1 MFIRCIFLIMIFTS
15 ILCAAPVDLTN
26 LEGKIINA
34 TIISANETEVIVK
47 RTSDAKQ
54 FTIEIASLDAES
66 VKIIDIW
73 RNNQKSLPTE
83 EKSHNF
89 SHGSHSFDLKFKLP
103 KYKYGFSSLAYE
115 VIYSF
120 DVDGKINPAHA
131 TEIFIREAL
140 VNDTVVFPLDCLI
153 HNRAVRAKIENAL
166 TRTRDTGYLN
176 LDEAIYR
183 FYAARLAEERAS
195 SNDAP
200 TGISTVAELVDLVR
214 ERKGAEPKFLMLEP
228 EDLRDPETLVHDAVA
243 FPEAV
248 ALANSALPLA

>member
-120 DVDGKINPAHA
+120 DVDGKINPAQ
-131 TEIFIREAL
+131 IYIRPEASKKTI
-140 VNDTVVFPLDCLI
+140 DDI
-153 HNRAVRAKIENAL
+153 AKI
-166 TRTRDTGYLN
+166 
-176 LDEAIYR
+176 LDEQLNKKRKSLTPVQLESYNSILKKNKVETKNFNGYYLDQIVNGYSR
-183 FYAARLAEERAS
+183 DYHLTDGKVYLYIRMVNTFPKGVINYENIES
-195 SNDAP
+195 I
-200 TGISTVAELVDLVR
+200 IST
-214 ERKGAEPKFLMLEP
+214 M
-228 EDLRDPETLVHDAVA
+228 ETTSYRLKK
-243 FPEAV
+243 
-248 ALANSALPLA
+248 

>member
-1 MFIRCIFLIMIFTS
+1 MFIRCIFFIMIFTS

-103 KYKYGFSSLAYE
+103 KYKYGFSSLAYQ

-120 DVDGKINPAHA
+120 DVDGKINPAQ
-131 TEIFIREAL
+131 IYIRPVASEKTI
-140 VNDTVVFPLDCLI
+140 DDI
-153 HNRAVRAKIENAL
+153 AKI
-166 TRTRDTGYLN
+166 
-176 LDEAIYR
+176 LDEELDKKRKSLTPVQLESYNSILKKNKVETKNFNGYYLDQVANAYLRDYHLTDGKVYLHIKMWNTFPKGVINY
-183 FYAARLAEERAS
+183 ENIES
-195 SNDAP
+195 I
-200 TGISTVAELVDLVR
+200 IST
-214 ERKGAEPKFLMLEP
+214 M
-228 EDLRDPETLVHDAVA
+228 ETTSFRLKK
-243 FPEAV
+243 
-248 ALANSALPLA
+248 

>member
-1 MFIRCIFLIMIFTS
+1 MIFTS

-120 DVDGKINPAHA
+120 DVDGKINPAQ
-131 TEIFIREAL
+131 IYIRPEASKKTI
-140 VNDTVVFPLDCLI
+140 DDI
-153 HNRAVRAKIENAL
+153 AKI
-166 TRTRDTGYLN
+166 
-176 LDEAIYR
+176 LDEQLNKKRKSLTPVQLESYNSILKKNKVETKNFNGYYLDQIVNGYSR
-183 FYAARLAEERAS
+183 DYHLTDGKVYLYIRMVNTFPKGVINYENIES
-195 SNDAP
+195 I
-200 TGISTVAELVDLVR
+200 IST
-214 ERKGAEPKFLMLEP
+214 M
-228 EDLRDPETLVHDAVA
+228 ETTSYRLKK
-243 FPEAV
+243 
-248 ALANSALPLA
+248 

>member
-1 MFIRCIFLIMIFTS
+1 MFIRYIFFIMIFTS

-89 SHGSHSFDLKFKLP
+89 SQGSHSFDLKFKLP
-103 KYKYGFSSLAYE
+103 NYKYGFSSLEYE

-120 DVDGKINPAHA
+120 DVDGKINPAQ
-131 TEIFIREAL
+131 IYIRPEASKKTI
-140 VNDTVVFPLDCLI
+140 DDI
-153 HNRAVRAKIENAL
+153 AKI
-166 TRTRDTGYLN
+166 
-176 LDEAIYR
+176 LDEKLNKKRKSLTPVQLESYNSILKKNKVETKNFNGYYLDQIVNGYSR
-183 FYAARLAEERAS
+183 DYHLTDGKVYLYIRMVNTFPKGVINYENIES
-195 SNDAP
+195 I
-200 TGISTVAELVDLVR
+200 IST
-214 ERKGAEPKFLMLEP
+214 M
-228 EDLRDPETLVHDAVA
+228 ETTSYRLKK
-243 FPEAV
+243 
-248 ALANSALPLA
+248 

>member
-1 MFIRCIFLIMIFTS
+1 MFIRHIFFIMIFTS

-89 SHGSHSFDLKFKLP
+89 SQGSHSFDLKFKLP
-103 KYKYGFSSLAYE
+103 NYKYGFSSLE
-115 VIYSF
+115 NQVIYSF
-120 DVDGKINPAHA
+120 DVDEKKNNPGQ
-131 TEIFIREAL
+131 IYIRPVASEKTI
-140 VNDTVVFPLDCLI
+140 DDI
-153 HNRAVRAKIENAL
+153 AKILDQELDKKRKSLTPVQLESYNSILKKNKVETKNFNGYYLDLIPNVYVRDYHLTDGKVYLHIKMWNTSPKGVINYENI
-166 TRTRDTGYLN
+166 
-176 LDEAIYR
+176 ESI
-183 FYAARLAEERAS
+183 
-195 SNDAP
+195 
-200 TGISTVAELVDLVR
+200 IST
-214 ERKGAEPKFLMLEP
+214 M
-228 EDLRDPETLVHDAVA
+228 ETTSYRLKK
-243 FPEAV
+243 
-248 ALANSALPLA
+248 